1 MIFLPS
7 NANVHFLILLP
18 CLFTRLLP
26 NRPGQHG
33 ERNKGDRCNCI
44 ESMKAFRRPNKFA
57 SLSTFIKRRAD
68 VTDMDGVQVQFQ
80 LEREVRSACI
90 ESEDLLTFE
99 ALRRLSERTF
109 ATCKYPFV
117 AFIYVDDDG
126 DRVTVSSE
134 REMKPLRAFY
144 ARLCQGHLSSKPTL
158 QLETIVNRNHANLTI
173 DPAVVVAPLV
183 DRVAEILSLGTMLS
197 LDMLEIIGRGNGGI
211 VRRCRDR
218 RTQEI
223 LAVKIIS
230 LDFEND
236 EKKHEIV
243 AELNALNSLKSDFIV
258 RLHGACLHENSVYI
272 CTEFMDRSSLE
283 QYVGLVVPEPVLIH
297 TMLAMIHGLLF
308 MWSRKIMHRD
318 VKPSNVLVNSSG
330 AIKLC
335 DFGVSRVLETIGQK
349 LATFIGT
356 YRYMAPERIVS
367 DDYRISSEI
376 WSLAMTILE
385 IGLGR
390 YPFSTAREHSPIA
403 VRHLQLIEC
412 IVHEVPPA
420 LPSDRHYS
428 AEFATLIEQ
437 CLAKDPARRP
447 LPSNFLEN
455 PLLAKYET
463 TSRDQRREIIAD
475 FFNRMAIELSPNDS
489 W

>member
-1 MIFLPS
+1 
-7 NANVHFLILLP
+7 
-18 CLFTRLLP
+18 
-26 NRPGQHG
+26 
-33 ERNKGDRCNCI
+33 
-44 ESMKAFRRPNKFA
+44 
-57 SLSTFIKRRAD
+57 
-68 VTDMDGVQVQFQ
+68 MDGIQVHFQ
-80 LEREVRSACI
+80 LEREFRSARI
-90 ESEDLLTFE
+90 ESEDLLTFD
-99 ALRRLSERTF
+99 ALRRLGERTF
-109 ATCKYPFV
+109 ATCKHPVV

-144 ARLCQGHLSSKPTL
+144 ARLCEGHLSSKPAL

-173 DPAVVVAPLV
+173 DPVVAAPPLV
-183 DRVAEILSLGTMLS
+183 EQILSLGTMLS
-197 LDMLEIIGRGNGGI
+197 LDILEIIGRGNGGV

-218 RTQEI
+218 QTQES

-230 LDFEND
+230 LDFEQE

-243 AELNALNSLKSDFIV
+243 AELNALNSLNSDFIV
-258 RLHGACLHENSVYI
+258 QLHGVCLHENSVYI
-272 CTEFMDRSSLE
+272 CTEFMDRGSLE

-297 TMLAMIHGLLF
+297 TMLAMIHGLLY

-335 DFGVSRVLETIGQK
+335 DFGVSRVLETLRQK

-367 DDYRISSEI
+367 DDYGICSEI

-390 YPFSTAREHSPIA
+390 YPFQTANEHPPIA
-403 VRHLQLIEC
+403 ARHLELIQC
-412 IVHEVPPA
+412 IVNEVPPA
-420 LPSDRHYS
+420 LPSDRGYS
-428 AEFATLIEQ
+428 LEFAALIQQ
-437 CLAKDPARRP
+437 CLSKDPASRP
-447 LPSNFLEN
+447 VPSSFLEN
-455 PLLAKYET
+455 PLLARYET
-463 TSRDQRREIIAD
+463 TGRDQRRQIIAD
-475 FFNRMAIELSPNDS
+475 FFNRMAVELSPSVS